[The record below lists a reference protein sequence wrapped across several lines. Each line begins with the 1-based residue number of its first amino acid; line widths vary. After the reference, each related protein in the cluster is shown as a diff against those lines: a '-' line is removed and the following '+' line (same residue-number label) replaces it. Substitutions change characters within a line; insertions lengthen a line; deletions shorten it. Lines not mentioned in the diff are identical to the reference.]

1 MSDKLRAAKE
11 DIIMSFRCRVLEL
24 DSGCTITI
32 MPGSLLHE
40 GMKRQ
45 LKKLDGAEVG
55 RDEFRD
61 LCKVVLDGYDNP
73 DRDGDF
79 DWPNVAERLRAAL
92 KKRNKP

>member
-45 LKKLDGAEVG
+45 LEKLEEAATTH
-55 RDEFRD
+55 RDAWRAVCPFRMPP
-61 LCKVVLDGYDNP
+61 VEG
-73 DRDGDF
+73 
-79 DWPNVAERLRAAL
+79 ETE
-92 KKRNKP
+92 